1 MTKKF
6 RVELIKD
13 RCKGCEL
20 CTSVCSRHLLKMDTH
35 LNHKGYASVTI
46 ENMDACIGCINC
58 ALICP
63 DGAIEI
69 FQLEEGDKE

>member
-1 MTKKF
+1 MTKSF
-6 RVELIKD
+6 YVQIYTD

-20 CTSVCSRHLLKMDTH
+20 CTSVCSKHLLSMSQH
-35 LNHKGYASVTI
+35 INNKGYASATI
-46 ENMDACIGCINC
+46 EDMDACIGCINC

-69 FQLEEGDKE
+69 FQKQEGDNQ